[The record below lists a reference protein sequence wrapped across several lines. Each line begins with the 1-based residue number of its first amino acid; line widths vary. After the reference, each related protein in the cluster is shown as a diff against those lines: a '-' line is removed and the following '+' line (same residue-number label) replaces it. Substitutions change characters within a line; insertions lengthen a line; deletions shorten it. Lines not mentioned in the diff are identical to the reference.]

1 MKKYQL
7 EVKFSYLINTEN
19 MERVLEKMEFP
30 SFDLDDNSHEFLD
43 SSYSWEEAEE
53 DTVIREI
60 SQKET
65 YDSYP
70 QVSTLLIADIIRA
83 LMEDEG
89 ESITFDKLIEALAG
103 EIKNWYPQLD
113 EVTFWNDCEAV

>member
-30 SFDLDDNSHEFLD
+30 SFDLDDNSQEFLD

-53 DTVIREI
+53 DTAIREI

-89 ESITFDKLIEALAG
+89 EVIEFRKLIDDMASEL
-103 EIKNWYPQLD
+103 KNWYPEVD
-113 EVTFWNDCEAV
+113 EITFANDCEAV